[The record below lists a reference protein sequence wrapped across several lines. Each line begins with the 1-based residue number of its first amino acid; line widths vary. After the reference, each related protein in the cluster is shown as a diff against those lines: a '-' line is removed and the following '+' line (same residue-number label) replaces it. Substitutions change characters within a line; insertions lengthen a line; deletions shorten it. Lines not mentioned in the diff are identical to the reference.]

1 MPCLAFI
8 LVQPSLLFTPYF
20 CPRHVNDPMLTEVFN
35 IVGLQLTSKLSR
47 RQKESLRETYCLQ
60 CPVSYDERL
69 YCRTGAE
76 EDPADDVADLTD
88 EGRLTSS
95 DLRLLIQAEEE
106 FSQTRGFSRL
116 LPGTEH
122 RKYLEY
128 LERRHQGDN
137 LLAAWEE
144 RYHNTR
150 QEGRQVLARL
160 CLQGLH
166 LQ

>member
-1 MPCLAFI
+1 
-8 LVQPSLLFTPYF
+8 
-20 CPRHVNDPMLTEVFN
+20 MLTEVFN
-35 IVGLQLTSKLSR
+35 IIGLQLTSKLTR
-47 RQKESLRETYCLQ
+47 RQEESLRKTYSLQ
-60 CPVSYDERL
+60 CPLSYDERL
-69 YCRTGAE
+69 YCRTGGE
-76 EDPADDVADLTD
+76 EERGEDTVDLTE
-88 EGRLTSS
+88 EGNLTSS

-150 QEGRQVLARL
+150 QEGRKVLARL

>member
-1 MPCLAFI
+1 
-8 LVQPSLLFTPYF
+8 
-20 CPRHVNDPMLTEVFN
+20 MLTEVFN
-35 IVGLQLTSKLSR
+35 IIGLQLTSKLTP
-47 RQKESLRETYCLQ
+47 RQKKSLRETYCLQ
-60 CPVSYDERL
+60 CPFSYDARL
-69 YCRTGAE
+69 YCRGEGE
-76 EDPADDVADLTD
+76 EERADDDDDDD
-88 EGRLTSS
+88 EGVDLIAERNLTSS

-128 LERRHQGDN
+128 LERRHQGDD

-150 QEGRQVLARL
+150 QEGRKVLARL